1 MMELY
6 LVVIQLRGAWLDRLI
21 LIALPVLD
29 GVRVVEVQ
37 EVEGG
42 IVALAR
48 HVNVQRLQEAAELL
62 PIEGAAVVR
71 VELYKRRLIFF
82 TVAIRIHVCRTF
94 RRVSAKLN
102 DGDPLYAQQTNLAK
116 GLANVRALHTEL
128 LHERRLQSVHARD
141 DLTAENQALLA
152 TVL

>member
-1 MMELY
+1 MIMMELY
-6 LVVIQLRGAWLDRLI
+6 LVVIHLHGAWLDRLI

-29 GVRVVEVQ
+29 GVRVVEIQ

-71 VELYKRRLIFF
+71 VELHKRRLVFF
-82 TVAIRIHVCRTF
+82 HGDDSHSCLSHV
-94 RRVSAKLN
+94 SS
-102 DGDPLYAQQTNLAK
+102 G
-116 GLANVRALHTEL
+116 
-128 LHERRLQSVHARD
+128 EREV
-141 DLTAENQALLA
+141 E
-152 TVL
+152 